1 MKLKE
6 LYNKDINR
14 KVNPAVSA
22 SDFDEETVHTE
33 IEEYVFTDE
42 IIQGLYDIL
51 GAVQKK
57 EKNHCGIWINGYFG
71 SGKSHFLKYLDYCF
85 SPQYGQRA
93 MERLMEAVEERDPL
107 QHPESKLEVTVGDMK
122 DLTIWMKNNQVETI
136 LFNIGTVHNINGN
149 DKKVFL
155 DVLWAEL
162 NAFRGYNKF
171 NIALAQHFEK
181 LLDSKGKFEE
191 FKQRIA
197 EDGFDWDEQASDLA
211 DQELDYVLEIG
222 KELVPTMTTDIIRK
236 RIVEDDSYISV
247 ETFMKELKGFIDG
260 KGKNYH
266 LLFLVDEVSQ
276 FIDGRGGLLLQ
287 LQEIVTRLHE
297 VCEDRIWL
305 GCTAQQDLSE
315 LLDSCKITEAN
326 EDYGKIMGRFEV
338 KISLKGTQ
346 PEYITQKR
354 ILDKTGSA
362 EIELGKLY
370 EEKKNAID
378 NQFQLPAGYKKFS
391 SKEEFIAYY
400 PFVPYQFR
408 LIMQVFNSFVNLG
421 FVEREV
427 KGNER
432 SIIKVTHAT
441 AKQTK
446 DEEVGKFIS
455 FDQFFNAMFQGSLMN
470 LGQRAIQNAN
480 SIIQEYKNP
489 NFGQRV
495 VNILFMIC
503 YLSDTDRILF
513 PATVE
518 NITNLLMTD
527 VDTQKLSLKHD
538 VQEVLDYLC
547 EKNIIHYESAKGTA
561 SNYYCFYT
569 EDEMEVAQLIKNQ
582 QVDNATMAEELKT
595 IFFDYMGN
603 PSNRGVYCSNKFSI
617 GCFIMGRSFLSNNAD
632 IEIEMVMDDE
642 SSSDTHQYALRNKPN
657 KLAFLIGPLYTADNT
672 LRDEFF
678 HFCKVQQYLK
688 TPATSDRRKR
698 TMDEFRKRAKE
709 TYDTKIVPK
718 FKKLFDSCE
727 VVSGQNV
734 ITSRITTTKGSQ
746 RYNSALENHFENIY
760 PYGHM
765 AEWQKIPRTSDDL
778 RKAVLRKISDGEYE
792 GENADMLDIEKPVE
806 MYLVKQDREV
816 SLNDVIKKFSLPP
829 YGWNEL
835 CTMYVVNELV
845 RRHKRDYSYNNDPNV
860 ETKIIATAM
869 TTSDRNKIVV
879 RPAQAISREVLDNL
893 IAAWKKVFG
902 FNNPLPSDSSE
913 LFREANNELKK
924 FIDGIGLVKEKV
936 SQYPFSASLGAASR
950 LLEEWGQKREPA
962 QFFNAIIQDQEKGKE
977 LFDRYKEIRQFSED
991 HLSRYRELLQFINN
1005 NKENF
1010 NFLPDE
1016 KKNVVEKLRELT
1028 DDEAPFERMPAYNKL
1043 KKEVESALS
1052 EIKKELCA
1060 EITTNYTKTY
1070 ADLQDVCKV
1079 NGVPESILPDLQT
1092 TILLKTN
1099 TDNLYAL
1106 KDNRLTDDFYTLWVN
1121 EILSRKP
1128 TPQGEKPS
1136 SARKTAKISLNTRTA
1151 QKLTNESEVD
1161 SYLAQLKLQLM
1172 KHINDNEDVM
1182 VVK

>member
-6 LYNKDINR
+6 LYNRDIER

-42 IIQGLYDIL
+42 IIQGLYNIL
-51 GAVQKK
+51 SAVQKK

-71 SGKSHFLKYLDYCF
+71 SGKSHFLKYLDYCL
-85 SPQYGQRA
+85 SPKYGQRA
-93 MERLMEAVEERDPL
+93 LERLMEAVEERDPL
-107 QHPESKLEVTVGDMK
+107 QHPDSKLDLTVADMK
-122 DLTIWMKNNQVETI
+122 DLIIWMKSNQVDTI

-149 DKKVFL
+149 EKKVFL
-155 DVLWAEL
+155 DVFWAEL
-162 NAFRGYNKF
+162 NEFRGYNKF

-181 LLDSKGKFEE
+181 LLDSKGKFGE

-197 EDGFDWDEQASDLA
+197 DDGFDWNNQASDLA
-211 DQELDYVLEIG
+211 DQELDYVLDIG

-247 ETFMKELKGFIDG
+247 ETFMRELKGFIDS

-266 LLFLVDEVSQ
+266 LLFLVDEISQ
-276 FIDGRGGLLLQ
+276 FIDKRGGLLLQ

-297 VCEDRIWL
+297 VCKDRVWL

-315 LLDSCKITEAN
+315 LLDDCKFTETS

-338 KISLKGTQ
+338 KVSLKGTQ

-354 ILDKTGSA
+354 ILDKTGGA

-378 NQFQLPAGYKKFS
+378 NQFQLPSGYKKFS

-400 PFVPYQFR
+400 PFVPYQFK

-470 LGQRAIQNAN
+470 LGQRAIKNAN
-480 SIIQEYKNP
+480 GIIQEYKKP
-489 NFGQRV
+489 DFGQRV

-503 YLSDTDRILF
+503 YLSETDKLQL

-527 VDTQKLSLKHD
+527 VDTQKLSLKQD
-538 VQEVLDYLC
+538 VLDVLKYLC
-547 EKNIIHYESAKGTA
+547 EKNIIRYEPKKGTV
-561 SNYYCFYT
+561 SDYYCFYT

-582 QVDNATMAEELKT
+582 QVDNATMAEELKK
-595 IFFDYMGN
+595 IFFEYMGN
-603 PSNRGVYCSNKFSI
+603 PSNRETYCSNKFSI
-617 GCFIMGRSFLSNNAD
+617 ACLIMGRNFLSNNAD
-632 IEIEMVMDDE
+632 IEIELVMEDDFGGNC
-642 SSSDTHQYALRNKPN
+642 HQYALQNKATR
-657 KLAFLIGPLYTADNT
+657 LSFLIGPLYYANNDFRN
-672 LRDEFF
+672 EFF
-678 HFCKVQQYLK
+678 NFCKVQQFLK
-688 TPATSDRRKR
+688 TPATGDKRKQ
-698 TMDEFRKRAKE
+698 TMDDFRKRARE
-709 TYDTKIVPK
+709 TYDSKIVPE
-718 FKKLFDSCE
+718 FRRMFDSCE
-727 VVSGQNV
+727 VVSSQDV
-734 ITSRITTTKGSQ
+734 ITARLATIKGSQ
-746 RYNSALENHFENIY
+746 RYKSALESHFENIY
-760 PYGHM
+760 PYGRLVTSP
-765 AEWQKIPRTSDDL
+765 KFPRTSEDL
-778 RKAVLRKISDGEYE
+778 RKAVLRKIEPGEYE
-792 GENADMLDIEKPVE
+792 GMKAELTDPEKPVE
-806 MYLVKQDREV
+806 NYLLQQGREL
-816 SLNDVIKKFSLPP
+816 SLVDIIKKFSGAP

-845 RRHKRDYSYNNDPNV
+845 RRHKRDYSYNNDPNT
-860 ETKIIATAM
+860 ETKIVATAM

-879 RPAQAISREVLDNL
+879 RPAQAISRDVLDNFTD
-893 IAAWKKVFG
+893 AWKKVFG
-902 FNNPLPSDSSE
+902 FKPAPSNDSSE
-913 LFREANNELKK
+913 LLHGA
-924 FIDGIGLVKEKV
+924 KEKLKELIDSMGKLRDEV
-936 SQYPFSASLGAASR
+936 SKYPFASPVVEAIHLF
-950 LLEEWGQKREPA
+950 EEWEAKRDPI
-962 QFFNAIIQDQEKGKE
+962 QFFNAIVQGQDKGKA
-977 LFDRYKEIRQFSED
+977 LVDRYKEVKQFAD
-991 HLSRYRELLQFINN
+991 DQLSRYVEFLQYIAG

-1010 NFLPDE
+1010 NFLPDD
-1016 KKNVVEKLRELT
+1016 KKQAAERFKELVT
-1028 DDEAPFERMPAYNKL
+1028 DETPFERMPSYTKL
-1043 KKEVESALS
+1043 KREIEAALK
-1052 EIKKELCA
+1052 EIKNGLCA
-1060 EITTNYTKTY
+1060 EITANYEKAH
-1070 ADLQDVCKV
+1070 ADLKGVCKE
-1079 NGVPESILPDLQT
+1079 NGVAEDILPNLQS
-1092 TILLKTN
+1092 TITAKTN

-1106 KDNRLTDDFYTLWVN
+1106 KDNRSTDEFYTHWVKV
-1121 EILSRKP
+1121 ILDKKDP
-1128 TPQGEKPS
+1128 NDGGNQPGK
-1136 SARKTAKISLNTRTA
+1136 KTASITLNTRT
-1151 QKLTNESEVD
+1151 QHKLTNEEEVD
-1161 SYLAQLKLQLM
+1161 DYLAQLKQQLM

-1182 VVK
+1182 VIK

>member
-6 LYNKDINR
+6 LYNRDIER

-42 IIQGLYDIL
+42 IIQGLYNIL
-51 GAVQKK
+51 SAVQKK

-71 SGKSHFLKYLDYCF
+71 SGKSHFLKYLDYCL
-85 SPQYGQRA
+85 SPKYGQRA
-93 MERLMEAVEERDPL
+93 LERLMEAVEERDPL
-107 QHPESKLEVTVGDMK
+107 QHPDSKLDLTVSDMK
-122 DLTIWMKNNQVETI
+122 DLIIWMKNNQVDTI

-149 DKKVFL
+149 EKKVFL
-155 DVLWAEL
+155 DVFWAEL

-171 NIALAQHFEK
+171 NIALAQNFEK
-181 LLDSKGKFEE
+181 LLDSKGKFDE
-191 FKQRIA
+191 FKKRIA

-211 DQELDYVLEIG
+211 DQELDYVLDLG

-236 RIVEDDSYISV
+236 RIVEDDSFISV
-247 ETFMKELKGFIDG
+247 ETFMKELKGFIDS

-266 LLFLVDEVSQ
+266 LLFLVDEISQ

-297 VCEDRIWL
+297 VCNDRVWL

-315 LLDSCKITEAN
+315 LLDDCKISKTS

-338 KISLKGTQ
+338 KVSLKGTQ

-370 EEKKNAID
+370 EKKKSAID
-378 NQFQLPAGYKKFS
+378 NQFQLPSGYRKFS
-391 SKEEFIAYY
+391 NKEEFIAYY
-400 PFVPYQFR
+400 PFVPYQFK
-408 LIMQVFNSFVNLG
+408 LIMQVFNSFVSLG

-480 SIIQEYKNP
+480 GIIQDYKDP
-489 NFGQRV
+489 KFGQRV

-503 YLSDTDRILF
+503 YLSETDKLLF

-538 VQEVLDYLC
+538 VQEVLDFLC
-547 EKNIIHYESAKGTA
+547 EKNIIRYEAKKGTA
-561 SNYYCFYT
+561 SDYYCFYT

-582 QVDNATMAEELKT
+582 QVDNATMAEELKK

-603 PSNRGVYCSNKFSI
+603 PANRETYCSNKFSI
-617 GCFIMGRSFLSNNAD
+617 ACFIMGRSYLSNNAD
-632 IEIEMVMDDE
+632 IEMELVMEDDFGGNQ
-642 SSSDTHQYALRNKPN
+642 HQYALQNKSN
-657 KLAFLIGPLYTADNT
+657 KLSFLIGPLYYANSSFRND
-672 LRDEFF
+672 FF
-678 HFCKVQQYLK
+678 NFCKVQQYLK
-688 TPATSDRRKR
+688 TPATGERRKQ
-698 TMDEFRKRAKE
+698 TMDDFRKRARE
-709 TYDTKIVPK
+709 TYDSKIVPEFRK
-718 FKKLFDSCE
+718 MFDNCE
-727 VVSGQNV
+727 VVSSQDV
-734 ITSRITTTKGSQ
+734 ITAKLASLKGAQ
-746 RYNSALENHFENIY
+746 RYKSALESHFENIY
-760 PYGHM
+760 PYGRLVTN
-765 AEWQKIPRTSDDL
+765 QIFPRTSDDL
-778 RKAVLRKISDGEYE
+778 RKAVLRKIATGEYE
-792 GENADMLDIEKPVE
+792 GLNAELTDPEKPVE
-806 MYLVKQDREV
+806 AYLLQQGREL
-816 SLNDVIKKFSLPP
+816 SLGDITKKFSGAP

-835 CTMYVVNELV
+835 CTMYIVNELV
-845 RRHKRDYSYNNDPNV
+845 RRHKRDYSFNNDPNT

-879 RPAQAISREVLDNL
+879 RPAQAISRDILDKFIN
-893 IAAWKKVFG
+893 AWKKVFG
-902 FNNPLPSDSSE
+902 FNSAPSNDSSE
-913 LFREANNELKK
+913 LFRGA
-924 FIDGIGLVKEKV
+924 KEKLKGVIESMGKVRDDV
-936 SQYPFSASLGAASR
+936 SKYPFVSPVVEAVR
-950 LLEEWGQKREPA
+950 LFEEWESKRDPI
-962 QFFNAIIQDQEKGKE
+962 QFFNAIIQGEDKGKE
-977 LFDRYKEIRQFSED
+977 LVDRYKEIKQFAD
-991 HLSRYRELLQFINN
+991 DQLPRYVEFLRYIDN

-1010 NFLPDE
+1010 NFLSDE
-1016 KKNVVEKLRELT
+1016 KKHSAEKFKELVS
-1028 DDEAPFERMPAYNKL
+1028 DETPFERMPSYNKL
-1043 KKEVESALS
+1043 KKEIEAALN
-1052 EIKKELCA
+1052 EIKKGLCA
-1060 EITTNYTKTY
+1060 EIAANYEKAYT
-1070 ADLQDVCKV
+1070 DLQGVCKE
-1079 NGVPESILPDLQT
+1079 NGVPESILPNLQS
-1092 TILLKTN
+1092 TITSKTN

-1106 KDNRLTDDFYTLWVN
+1106 KDNRSTDEFYTQWVKV
-1121 EILSRKP
+1121 ILDKKNP
-1128 TPQGEKPS
+1128 NGDGNKTGK
-1136 SARKTAKISLNTRTA
+1136 KTASITLNTRTR

-1161 SYLAQLKLQLM
+1161 DYLAQLKQQLM

-1182 VVK
+1182 VIK

>member
-6 LYNKDINR
+6 LYSKDIER
-14 KVNPAVSA
+14 RVNPAVSA

-42 IIQGLYDIL
+42 IIQGLYNIL
-51 GAVQKK
+51 SAVQKK

-71 SGKSHFLKYLDYCF
+71 SGKSHFLKYLDYCL
-85 SPQYGQRA
+85 SPKYGQRA

-107 QHPESKLEVTVGDMK
+107 QHPESRLELTVADMK
-122 DLTIWMKNNQVETI
+122 DLVVWIKNNQVDTI

-149 DKKVFL
+149 EKKVFL

-181 LLDSKGKFEE
+181 LLDSKGKFDE
-191 FKQRIA
+191 FKQLIA
-197 EDGFDWDEQASDLA
+197 EDGFDWVEQASDLA
-211 DQELDYVLEIG
+211 DQELDYVLETG
-222 KELVPTMTTDIIRK
+222 KKLVPTMTTDIIRK
-236 RIVEDDSYISV
+236 RIVDDDTYISV
-247 ETFMKELKGFIDG
+247 ESFMKELKGFIDSR
-260 KGKNYH
+260 GKNYH
-266 LLFLVDEVSQ
+266 LLFLVDEISQ

-297 VCEDRIWL
+297 VCEDRVWL

-315 LLDSCKITEAN
+315 LLDDCKISKTS

-338 KISLKGTQ
+338 KVSLKGTQ

-362 EIELGKLY
+362 EIELGELY

-378 NQFQLPAGYKKFS
+378 NQFLLPSGYRKFAN
-391 SKEEFIAYY
+391 KEEFIAYY
-400 PFVPYQFR
+400 PFVPYQFK

-480 SIIQEYKNP
+480 SIIQEYKDP
-489 NFGQRV
+489 EFGQRV
-495 VNILFMIC
+495 VYILFMIC
-503 YLSDTDRILF
+503 YLSETDKILF

-547 EKNIIHYESAKGTA
+547 EKNIIRYEPRKGNA
-561 SNYYCFYT
+561 SDYYCFYT

-582 QVDNATMAEELKT
+582 QVDNATMAEELKK

-603 PSNRGVYCSNKFSI
+603 PSNRETYCSNKFSI
-617 GCFIMGRSFLSNNAD
+617 ACFIMGRSYLSNNAD
-632 IEIEMVMDDE
+632 IEMELVMEDDFG
-642 SSSDTHQYALRNKPN
+642 SNSHQYALQNKPN
-657 KLAFLIGPLYTADNT
+657 KLAFLIAPLYNANNSF
-672 LRDEFF
+672 RNEFF
-678 HFCKVQQYLK
+678 NFCKVQQYLK
-688 TPATSDRRKR
+688 TPATGDRRKQ
-698 TMDEFRKRAKE
+698 TMDDFRKRARE
-709 TYDTKIVPK
+709 TYDTKIVPE
-718 FKKLFDSCE
+718 FKKMFDNCE
-727 VVSGQNV
+727 VVSVQEI
-734 ITSRITTTKGSQ
+734 ITPKLATLKGAQ
-746 RYNSALENHFENIY
+746 RYRAALESHFENIY
-760 PYGHM
+760 PYG
-765 AEWQKIPRTSDDL
+765 KIVNGPKFPKTSEDL
-778 RKAVLRKISDGEYE
+778 RRLVLRKINPGEYE
-792 GENADMLDIEKPVE
+792 GMNNDLDDCERPVE
-806 MYLVKQDREV
+806 NYLVQQNREI
-816 SLNDVIKKFSLPP
+816 SLVDIIKKFSSAP

-835 CTMYVVNELV
+835 CTMFVINELV

-869 TTSDRNKIVV
+869 TNSDRGKIVV
-879 RPAQAISREVLDNL
+879 RPAQAISREIVDGF
-893 IAAWKKVFG
+893 IKAWKNVFG
-902 FNNPLPSDSSE
+902 FNSAPSSDSSE
-913 LFREANNELKK
+913 LFRGA
-924 FIDGIGLVKEKV
+924 KEKLKDEINAMGEVRDKV
-936 SQYPFSASLGAASR
+936 SRYPFVTPLVEVIH
-950 LLEEWGQKREPA
+950 LFEEWEAKRDPI
-962 QFFNAIIQDQEKGKE
+962 QFFNAIIQGQDKGKE
-977 LFDRYKEIRQFSED
+977 LVDRYKEIKQFAD
-991 HLSRYRELLQFINN
+991 DQLSRYIDFLRYIEN

-1010 NFLPDE
+1010 DFLPED
-1016 KKNVVEKLRELT
+1016 KKLSADNFKKLTT
-1028 DDEAPFERMPAYNKL
+1028 DDAPFERMPSYNKL
-1043 KKEVESALS
+1043 KKEIESALN
-1052 EIKKELCA
+1052 EIKKGLCA
-1060 EITTNYTKTY
+1060 EITANYEKAFT
-1070 ADLQDVCKV
+1070 DLQGVCKE
-1079 NGVPESILPDLQT
+1079 NGVQENILPDLQA
-1092 TILLKTN
+1092 TIVSKTG

-1106 KDNRLTDDFYTLWVN
+1106 KDNRSTDELYTYWVE
-1121 EILSRKP
+1121 EILSKKP
-1128 TPQGEKPS
+1128 TP
-1136 SARKTAKISLNTRTA
+1136 
-1151 QKLTNESEVD
+1151 
-1161 SYLAQLKLQLM
+1161 
-1172 KHINDNEDVM
+1172 
-1182 VVK
+1182 